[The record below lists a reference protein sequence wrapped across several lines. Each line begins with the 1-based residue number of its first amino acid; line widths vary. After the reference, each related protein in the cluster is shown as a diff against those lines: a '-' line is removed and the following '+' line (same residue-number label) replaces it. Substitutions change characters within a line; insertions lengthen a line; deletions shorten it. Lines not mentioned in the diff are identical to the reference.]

1 MHSIFYLTHRDS
13 GRRLRYYR
21 TLSGARIAQRAR
33 NSRLGF
39 TDRIERVWIDQWE
52 IERCRVGDR
61 VMDATWVIEED
72 TSESADLLV
81 ES

>member
-13 GRRLRYYR
+13 GRRLRYYKS
-21 TLSGARIAQRAR
+21 LAGARIAQRAR

-39 TDRIERVWIDQWE
+39 LDRIERVWMDRWE